1 MSCMVDYCPG
11 RFHVKILSY
20 RTVWVGDTMYEYV

>member
-11 RFHVKILSY
+11 RFHVKIESYSY
-20 RTVWVGDTMYEYV
+20 RTVWVGDTM